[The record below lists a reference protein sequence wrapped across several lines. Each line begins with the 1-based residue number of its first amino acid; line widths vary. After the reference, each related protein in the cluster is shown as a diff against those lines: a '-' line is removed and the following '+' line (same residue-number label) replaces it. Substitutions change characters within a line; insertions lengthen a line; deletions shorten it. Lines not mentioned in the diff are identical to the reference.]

1 MSSMTNSIKQRI
13 TLFMN
18 PYITKQARAQAV
30 VEDLTLTNLVEKALI
45 QYLPKETVVRKVE
58 IVKLINIKGGEKYDN
73 NSK

>member
-1 MSSMTNSIKQRI
+1 MTSGIKQRI

-30 VEDLTLTNLVEKALI
+30 VEDLTLTNLVEKALT
-45 QYLPKETVVRKVE
+45 QYLPKETVVRKIE
-58 IVKLINIKGGEKYDN
+58 IVKLINNKGGEKYDN

>member
-1 MSSMTNSIKQRI
+1 
-13 TLFMN
+13 MN

-45 QYLPKETVVRKVE
+45 QYLPKETVVRKIE
-58 IVKLINIKGGEKYDN
+58 IVKLINNKGGEKYDN